1 MLISDREKGVS
12 MGVRGASENKLKMVD
27 DGHEEGG
34 CGGDENDFFVSFIQ
48 SCMMH
53 IYFCG

>member
-1 MLISDREKGVS
+1 